1 MATSRAVIFANGQ
14 MRNAEAVRRE
24 LLPEDF
30 LIAADGGLRH
40 LRKLRRLPHV
50 IVGDLDSLPKGE
62 KRKLE
67 RAKIRVVHHPA
78 DKDQTDL
85 ELTLDL
91 AVQEGHAPI
100 LVLAPFGGRVDQ
112 TLANLLLLNRE
123 DLRERSIR
131 LFDGQTEAFVIAG
144 HASVRGR
151 QGDVVSLI
159 PLAGEVQGIVTQG
172 LHYPLHE
179 EPLHLSRTRGV
190 SNRLSD
196 PVANIAV
203 REGLLLCIHI
213 FQHHRA
219 RVQGPATSRGRSK

>member
-14 MRNAEAVRRE
+14 MRNGEAVRRE

-62 KRKLE
+62 LRKLE
-67 RAKIRVVHHPA
+67 RARTRIVHHPA

-85 ELTLDL
+85 ELALDL

-100 LVLAPFGGRVDQ
+100 LVIAPFGGRLDQ

-151 QGDVVSLI
+151 VGDVVSLI
-159 PLAGEVQGIVTQG
+159 PLASEVQGIVTSG
-172 LHYPLHE
+172 LCFPLHD
-179 EPLHLSRTRGV
+179 EPLQPSRTRGL

-196 PVANIAV
+196 PLASVSV
-203 REGLLLCIHI
+203 REGRLLCIHI
-213 FQHHRA
+213 FRHHRA
-219 RVQGPATSRGRSK
+219 SAQGPATSRGRSK